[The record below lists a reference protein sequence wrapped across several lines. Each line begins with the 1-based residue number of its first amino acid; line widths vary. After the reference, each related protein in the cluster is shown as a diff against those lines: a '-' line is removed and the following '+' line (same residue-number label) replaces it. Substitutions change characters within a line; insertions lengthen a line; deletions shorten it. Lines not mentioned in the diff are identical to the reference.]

1 MRKTMIGARL
11 RQLRRVNKQTQ
22 AEMARALGI
31 STAYVNLLE
40 NNQRSLT
47 VQLLMKLSD
56 VYGVDWR
63 DMAKDTTSN
72 RLADLRNALR
82 DPVFGDD
89 TPDIQELRAALDHAP
104 GVVDR
109 FLRLHQVHR
118 QTLETVLH
126 AGGAHM
132 PGELLS
138 ASPES
143 AIHDF
148 FRRHSNHFDAL
159 ERAAEGLRAAETVS
173 PDDIYAALKAR
184 LKRVHGIT
192 VRIATV
198 EEMSEGLRE
207 WKQRRRLVLLSE
219 ALDFQ
224 NRAFQLAHVLCL
236 VECGEIL
243 YDLTSAI
250 PIPSEAG
257 RARCSVELANYFA
270 AAFLMPYDSFLAAA
284 ERTRYDVDRLAAAFG
299 VSFEQV
305 CQRLTTLQREGAH
318 GVPFFFLRIDRAG
331 NVTKR
336 FNSTSFNL
344 ADHGGA
350 CPVWNIHS
358 AFEAPGV
365 VLPQFVELPGG
376 ERYFTISRTAERPVL
391 GPGPQSRRLAL
402 ALGCELRHAGRI
414 GYAATFNTKDA
425 RLFSPIGINCHLCPR
440 KACGQRAHRPLF
452 VDLPIDTSRRGTTRY
467 ES

>member
-1 MRKTMIGARL
+1 MRKTMVGSRL
-11 RQLRRVNKQTQ
+11 RQLRRSSKQTQ

-47 VQLLMKLSD
+47 VPMLMKLAD

-63 DMAKDTTSN
+63 ELANDATAN

-89 TPDIQELRAALDHAP
+89 VADVQELRAAIDHAP
-104 GVVDR
+104 RLVEN
-109 FLRLHQVHR
+109 FLRLHSVHR
-118 QTLETVLH
+118 AALDKMMR
-126 AGGAHM
+126 GGERV
-132 PGELLS
+132 PENLL
-138 ASPES
+138 ATSPES
-143 AIHDF
+143 VIHDF
-148 FRRHSNHFDAL
+148 FRRHSNHFDPL
-159 ERAAEGLRAAETVS
+159 ERAAEGLRTAEAIAS
-173 PDDIYAALKAR
+173 DDVYAALKAR
-184 LKRVHGIT
+184 LKRVHGIS

-198 EEMSEGLRE
+198 EEMSEGLRY
-207 WKQRRRLVLLSE
+207 WNQPRRTVLLSE

-236 VECGEIL
+236 AECDEIL
-243 YDLTSAI
+243 DELTSAI
-250 PIPSEAG
+250 PISSKAG
-257 RARCSVELANYFA
+257 RARCHVELANYFA
-270 AAFLMPYDSFLAAA
+270 AAFLMPYEAFYEAA
-284 ERTRYDVDRLAAAFG
+284 ERTSYDVDRLAAAFG
-299 VSFEQV
+299 VSFEQA
-305 CQRLTTLQREGAH
+305 CQRLTTLQRDGAR

-358 AFEAPGV
+358 AFEAPGA

-376 ERYFTISRTAERPVL
+376 ERYFTISRTADRPVL
-391 GPGPQSRRLAL
+391 GAAAQSRRLAL
-402 ALGCELRHAGRI
+402 ALGCELRYASRI
-414 GYAATFNTKDA
+414 GYASQFNLKDS

-440 KACGQRAHRPLF
+440 KACAQRAHRPLF
-452 VDLPIDTSRRGTTRY
+452 FDLPVDKSRRGSTRY